1 MMQVTMAEEE
11 AMQKFFRLRYFMQLK
26 HSDQGIVLRNLTD
39 YGKGEKLRRNLNNHF
54 LRDYVSLF

>member
-26 HSDQGIVLRNLTD
+26 HSDKGIVLRNFTN
-39 YGKGEKLRRNLNNHF
+39 YGNLSNRF
-54 LRDYVSLF
+54 LRDNVS